1 VGKGELTRQAIL
13 ERATALAS
21 RVGLEGVTIGR
32 LSEEL
37 GLSKSG
43 LFAHFGAKQALEVEV
58 LRFAADRFVDGVVR
72 PALAA
77 PRGEPRVRAVFDRWM
92 AWDRSRVVPGGCL
105 FVAAATE
112 LDDRPGRAR
121 DELVRLQRDWLET
134 IATCF
139 RTGITEG
146 HFQRDADPE
155 QFAHDLYA
163 VMLGYHHATR
173 LMGDPAAEARARAGF
188 EALLAAARRGPAA
201 RVAEKRPRARRAVR
215 VGRRTGTRT
224 GTRVGTRTS
233 TQTSTRAGAH
243 RRTA

>member
-1 VGKGELTRQAIL
+1 MRKGDLTRQAIL
-13 ERATALAS
+13 ERATSMAS
-21 RVGLEGVTIGR
+21 RLGLEGVTIGR

-43 LFAHFGAKQALEVEV
+43 LFAHFGAKDALEVEV
-58 LRFAADRFVDGVVR
+58 LRFAADRFVQDVVR

-77 PRGEPRVRAVFDRWM
+77 PRGEPRVRAIFERWL
-92 AWDRSRVVPGGCL
+92 AWGRSQSVPGGCL

-121 DELVRLQRDWLET
+121 DELVRLQRDWLDA

-146 HFQRDADPE
+146 HFRADADAE

-163 VMLGYHHATR
+163 VMLGWHHATR
-173 LMGDPAAEARARAGF
+173 LMRDPEADD
-188 EALLAAARRGPAA
+188 
-201 RVAEKRPRARRAVR
+201 RARRAVER
-215 VGRRTGTRT
+215 LLGTSRHPERIAVRAPARRARGHVQR
-224 GTRVGTRTS
+224 
-233 TQTSTRAGAH
+233 RA
-243 RRTA
+243 T

>member
-1 VGKGELTRQAIL
+1 MGKGELTRHAIL

-21 RVGLEGVTIGR
+21 RVGLEGLTIGR

-77 PRGEPRVRAVFDRWM
+77 PRGEARVRAIFERWI
-92 AWDRSRVVPGGCL
+92 AWDQSRVVPGGCL
-105 FVAAATE
+105 FVAAASE
-112 LDDRPGRAR
+112 LDDRPGPAR
-121 DELVRLQRDWLET
+121 DQLVRLQRDWLET

-146 HFQRDADPE
+146 HFRREADPE
-155 QFAHDLYA
+155 QFAHDLYG
-163 VMLGYHHATR
+163 VMLGYHHARR
-173 LMGDPAAEARARAGF
+173 LMGDPAAESRARAAF
-188 EALLAAARRGPAA
+188 HALLAAVRRPALA
-201 RVAEKRPRARRAVR
+201 APRKRPRAHAP
-215 VGRRTGTRT
+215 
-224 GTRVGTRTS
+224 
-233 TQTSTRAGAH
+233 

>member
-1 VGKGELTRQAIL
+1 MGKGELTRQAIL

-77 PRGEPRVRAVFDRWM
+77 RRGEPRVRAVFERWL

-112 LDDRPGRAR
+112 LDDRPGPAR
-121 DELVRLQRDWLET
+121 DELVRLQQDWLET
-134 IATCF
+134 MATCF

-146 HFQRDADPE
+146 HFRRDADPE
-155 QFAHDLYA
+155 QFAHDLYG
-163 VMLGYHHATR
+163 VMLGCHHAKR
-173 LMGDPAAEARARAGF
+173 LMGDPAAEPRARAAF
-188 EALLAAARRGPAA
+188 EALLAAARRPSTLAG
-201 RVAEKRPRARRAVR
+201 EKRARARRPRPA
-215 VGRRTGTRT
+215 TRA
-224 GTRVGTRTS
+224 
-233 TQTSTRAGAH
+233 RAGAQ
-243 RRTA
+243 RAGRTGGRHEPGSS

>member
-21 RVGLEGVTIGR
+21 RVGLEGLTIGR
-32 LSEEL
+32 LSEDL

-77 PRGEPRVRAVFDRWM
+77 PRGEARVRAVFERWL

-112 LDDRPGRAR
+112 LDDRPGPAR
-121 DELVRLQRDWLET
+121 EELVRLQRDWLET

-146 HFQRDADPE
+146 QFRRDADPE

-163 VMLGYHHATR
+163 VMLGCHHANR
-173 LMGDPAAEARARAGF
+173 LMGDPAAESRARAGF
-188 EALLAAARRGPAA
+188 EALLAAARRPSAPAP
-201 RVAEKRPRARRAVR
+201 EKRSRAHRA
-215 VGRRTGTRT
+215 GP
-224 GTRVGTRTS
+224 GTRVRTGAHR
-233 TQTSTRAGAH
+233 TGAH

>member
-1 VGKGELTRQAIL
+1 MGKGELTRQAIL

-21 RVGLEGVTIGR
+21 RVGLEGVTIGH
-32 LSEEL
+32 LSEAL

-43 LFAHFGAKQALEVEV
+43 LFAHFGRKDALEVEV
-58 LRFAADRFVDGVVR
+58 LRFAAGRFVQDVVR

-77 PRGEPRVRAVFDRWM
+77 PRGEPRVRALFDRWL
-92 AWDRSRVVPGGCL
+92 AWGRSQAVPGGCI
-105 FVAAATE
+105 FVAAASE
-112 LDDRPGRAR
+112 LDDRPGPAR

-139 RTGITEG
+139 RTGITER
-146 HFQRDADPE
+146 HFRPDADPE

-173 LMGDPAAEARARAGF
+173 LMSDPAAESRARAAFDALLAVARHRPAARMMRKETRSGTRLRTQTRARARAG
-188 EALLAAARRGPAA
+188 
-201 RVAEKRPRARRAVR
+201 
-215 VGRRTGTRT
+215 
-224 GTRVGTRTS
+224 
-233 TQTSTRAGAH
+233 AGAH

>member
-1 VGKGELTRQAIL
+1 MSMGKGDLTRHAIL

-21 RVGLEGVTIGR
+21 RLGLEGVTIGR

-77 PRGEPRVRAVFDRWM
+77 PRGEARVRAIFERWM
-92 AWDRSRVVPGGCL
+92 AWDKSRVVPGGCL
-105 FVAAATE
+105 FVAAASE
-112 LDDRPGRAR
+112 LDDRPGPAR
-121 DELVRLQRDWLET
+121 EELVRRQRDWLET

-146 HFQRDADPE
+146 HFRRGADPE

-173 LMGDPAAEARARAGF
+173 LMGDPAAPSRARAAF
-188 EALLAAARRGPAA
+188 EALLAGARRTVPSAATRKKAPRGAARAH
-201 RVAEKRPRARRAVR
+201 
-215 VGRRTGTRT
+215 
-224 GTRVGTRTS
+224 
-233 TQTSTRAGAH
+233 AH